1 MKKTH
6 AIVAKVGV
14 LIEHRNKLLL
24 IKEKSWQDTEHRWN
38 FVKGT
43 VEPKLDRTLMAAA
56 KREAREEANA
66 RIRITHVL
74 NVLSLYKHNTL
85 FIQCNFI
92 ARLVGS
98 HFGVSPL
105 KEQKRYRPDEEIIN
119 VALFTKQQLYKMKR
133 SEFISERTYQSIQ
146 DWLAG
151 KRYPLSLIKTLTKF

>member
-1 MKKTH
+1 MKKTY
-6 AIVAKVGV
+6 AIVTKVGV

-24 IKEKSWQDTEHRWN
+24 IKEKSWQDAACHWN
-38 FVKGT
+38 FIKGT

-74 NVLSLYKHNTL
+74 NVLSLYKNNTL

-92 ARLVGS
+92 ARLIGS

-105 KEQKRYRPDEEIIN
+105 KERKRYRPGEEIIE

-133 SEFISERTYQSIQ
+133 SQFISERTYQSIQ
-146 DWLAG
+146 DWLVG
-151 KRYPLSLIKTLTKF
+151 KRHPLSLIKILTKF